1 MLSKH
6 KIKQFIKECE
16 SATFTIADLD
26 QLYETE
32 EAMCLAKMF
41 LESRIEEDIFI
52 RRLAKSCGC
61 PHDGTCLC
69 FEDGEELRR
78 LHFIIQKEL
87 IDGEIYFLA
96 GVQDITDE
104 YKRQNELIKAN
115 DSLNLLI
122 KESNHRIKNNLN
134 ILLRYISLEK
144 RLNKDNLA
152 EVINKME
159 FRIKSLDLFH
169 NLLYTGP
176 SSDEVLI
183 MEYFKNFAIT
193 LTDVYPT
200 YDDIVFTSE
209 DDSDFMV
216 SADKI
221 VPLSLITNELL
232 TNSIKHAYVDFP
244 INRKMIHGAIYKKDN
259 CCEILYRDNGIGV
272 PDDFNPKETSGLGWV
287 IINALVDQL
296 KGKYEV
302 YKDDGMCFRLTF
314 PLD

>member
-1 MLSKH
+1 M
-6 KIKQFIKECE
+6 
-16 SATFTIADLD
+16 
-26 QLYETE
+26 
-32 EAMCLAKMF
+32 
-41 LESRIEEDIFI
+41 
-52 RRLAKSCGC
+52 
-61 PHDGTCLC
+61 
-69 FEDGEELRR
+69 
-78 LHFIIQKEL
+78 
-87 IDGEIYFLA
+87 
-96 GVQDITDE
+96 
-104 YKRQNELIKAN
+104 
-115 DSLNLLI
+115 
-122 KESNHRIKNNLN
+122 N

-183 MEYFKNFAIT
+183 MEYFQNFAIT

-244 INRKMIHGAIYKKDN
+244 INRKMIHSAIYKKDN

>member
-1 MLSKH
+1 MLFACK
-6 KIKQFIKECE
+6 
-16 SATFTIADLD
+16 LD
-26 QLYETE
+26 
-32 EAMCLAKMF
+32 KMDRVF
-41 LESRIEEDIFI
+41 DYN
-52 RRLAKSCGC
+52 
-61 PHDGTCLC
+61 

-296 KGKYEV
+296 NGEYEV